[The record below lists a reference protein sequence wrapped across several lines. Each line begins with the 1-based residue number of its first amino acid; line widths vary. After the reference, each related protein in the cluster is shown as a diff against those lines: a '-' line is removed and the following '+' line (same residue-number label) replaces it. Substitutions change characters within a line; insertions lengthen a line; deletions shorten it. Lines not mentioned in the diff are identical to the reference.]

1 MIIKLILIINSI
13 LNFTPLSESLNNEK
27 ISLLVIYKTGGFIHK
42 EGIEAGKKLFDL
54 ICNEKNYDCVI
65 SNESTYVNSKFLENI
80 KVIVFLNTSGDIL
93 NNNEKIAME
102 SFIRNGGGF
111 IGIHSAT
118 DTEYEWEWYGKLVGA
133 YFMNH
138 PDIQKATIITEKKHH
153 FLTDHLK
160 DRWSIKDEWYNFK
173 NFNPDINVLLSLKET
188 SYEGG
193 ENGEYH
199 PISWYHEFEGGR
211 SFYTGLGHVGETYKD
226 SRFVK
231 MIEKAIL
238 YTSSLTTK

>member
-13 LNFTPLSESLNNEK
+13 LNFAPLNVGLNNEK
-27 ISLLVIYKTGGFIHK
+27 ISLLVIYKTSGFIHK
-42 EGIEAGKKLFDL
+42 EGIEAGKKLFDH

-93 NNNEKIAME
+93 NSDEKIAME
-102 SFIRNGGGF
+102 TFIKKGGGF

-118 DTEYEWEWYGKLVGA
+118 DTEYDWDWYGKLVGA
-133 YFMNH
+133 YFVNH
-138 PDIQKATIITEKKHH
+138 PDIQTAKIFTQNKSFIV
-153 FLTDHLK
+153 DHLK
-160 DRWSIKDEWYNFK
+160 KEWEIKEEWYNFREI
-173 NFNPDINVLLSLKET
+173 NPNIKVLLSLDES

-193 ENGEYH
+193 GNGSFH
-199 PISWYHEFEGGR
+199 PITWYHEFGGGK
-211 SFYTGLGHVGETYKD
+211 SFYTGLGHVGKTYD
-226 SRFVK
+226 DNRFVK

-238 YTSSLTTK
+238 YTSGLVTK